1 MHIFL
6 VETTGISLWE
16 MILKGGWLMVPLFLL
31 SVIAVYIICER
42 YALVRRATRTGSGF
56 TGRVLEVMQRDGKS
70 AAVQECTRQDVPV
83 ARVLLKGIRYANI
96 PAADLRISM
105 ENAANTEMVAL
116 EKGLSTLGTI
126 ANVAPMIGF
135 LGTVIGMIQAFY
147 DMSTAGNNINIS
159 LLSNGIYTAM
169 VTTVAGLSVGIVAS
183 LGYNALVGRINR
195 IAVEMEE
202 ASSKFMD
209 ALYDLKK

>member
-6 VETTGISLWE
+6 IETTGISLWE
-16 MILKGGWLMVPLFLL
+16 MIVKGGWLMIPLFLL
-31 SVIAVYIICER
+31 SVMAVYIICER
-42 YALVRRATRTGSGF
+42 YARIGKATRTGAGF
-56 TGRVLEVMQRDGKS
+56 TGRVLEVMRRDGKG
-70 AAVQECTRQDVPV
+70 AAMQECAQREAPV
-83 ARVLLKGIRYANI
+83 ARVLLKGIRYAEI
-96 PAADLRISM
+96 PAADLRMSM
-105 ENAANTEMVAL
+105 ENAANAEMASL

-126 ANVAPMIGF
+126 ANIAPMIGF
-135 LGTVIGMIQAFY
+135 LGTVMGMIQAFY
-147 DMSTAGNNINIS
+147 DMSMAGNNINIS

-195 IAVEMEE
+195 IAVEMEN
-202 ASSKFMD
+202 ASSEFID